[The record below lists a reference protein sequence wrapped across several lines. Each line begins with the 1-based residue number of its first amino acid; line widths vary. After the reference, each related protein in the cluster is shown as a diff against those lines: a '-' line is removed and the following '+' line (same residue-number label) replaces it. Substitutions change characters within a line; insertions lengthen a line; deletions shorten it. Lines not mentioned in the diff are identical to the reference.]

1 MSKLAHSDDYHMAL
15 IDAQSMIDA
24 GFSKEE
30 IKDNLSYVGLT
41 ANQLWD
47 AAGIID
53 DMKPQLQGA

>member
-30 IKDNLSYVGLT
+30 VKDNLLYVGLT
-41 ANQLWD
+41 ANQLWA

-53 DMKPQLQGA
+53 DMTPQPEGA